1 MRNSRRP
8 LNVANLH
15 GIGLALGLA
24 AATSWLATTSG
35 CAAGDEQ
42 IADVD
47 SGAPVEPEPQGSF
60 SEAGAEAAGFPYS
73 DECTEETKQI
83 YVLAADKGLY
93 RFYPETL
100 KFVLVGM
107 VGCPTTSS
115 TFSMA
120 VDRRGTAWVE
130 FQDGRLFI
138 VDTRDARC
146 LPTAFPPGRKGF
158 ETFGMGYA
166 LNAPDST
173 EETLFVAGDAL
184 AALDTNTFAFD
195 VKGSLSFS
203 RNELTSIGA
212 DLYGF
217 SPFSGAITGYDKTT
231 GAPKVTY
238 RTTALGERVAFA
250 FTQWAGDFW
259 IFTGENTSTV
269 TRYTPATDTSTVAVQ
284 NAGILIVGAG
294 TSTCAPT
301 TPVK

>member
-1 MRNSRRP
+1 MRNRRSLKP
-8 LNVANLH
+8 ATIP
-15 GIGLALGLA
+15 GIGLAVGLA
-24 AATSWLATTSG
+24 AATSWLGATSG
-35 CAAGDEQ
+35 CAAGEDQ
-42 IADVD
+42 AADLD
-47 SGAPVEPEPQGSF
+47 GAAPVTEQPPEGTF

-83 YVLAADKGLY
+83 YVLGADKGLY

-100 KFVLVGM
+100 KFVLVGI
-107 VGCPTTSS
+107 VGCPTTAG

-130 FQDGRLFI
+130 YQDGRLFI
-138 VDTRDARC
+138 VDTRNAQC

-166 LNAPDST
+166 LDAPDAGQ
-173 EETLFVAGDAL
+173 ETLYVAGDTL
-184 AALDTNTFAFD
+184 AALDTSSFAFD
-195 VKGSLSFS
+195 VRGSLSFS

-217 SPFSGAITGYDKTT
+217 SPYSGAITGYDKST
-231 GAPKVTY
+231 GTPTVTY
-238 RTTALGERVAFA
+238 RTTALGDRVAFA
-250 FTQWAGDFW
+250 FTQWAGEFY
-259 IFTGENTSTV
+259 IFTGESTSTV
-269 TRYTPATDTSTVAVQ
+269 TRYSPSTDTSTVVVE

-301 TPVK
+301 GPVK